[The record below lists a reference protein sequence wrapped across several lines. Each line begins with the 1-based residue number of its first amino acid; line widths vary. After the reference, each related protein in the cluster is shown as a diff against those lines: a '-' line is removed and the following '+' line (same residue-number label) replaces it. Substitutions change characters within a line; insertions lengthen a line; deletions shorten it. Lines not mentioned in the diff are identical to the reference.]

1 MRLIRLTVL
10 GLTLALIGGSIQNPT
25 PSRYSLMTVPHSEL
39 DGTWEVLSV
48 HRDGEL
54 DPFQVGAKLTF
65 TNGEV
70 KLQPTAP
77 QLDFSDG

>member
-1 MRLIRLTVL
+1 
-10 GLTLALIGGSIQNPT
+10 
-25 PSRYSLMTVPHSEL
+25 MTVPHSEL